1 MSHIFFF
8 YSSVIRHIGCF
19 HVVAIVSNAGVSIGM
34 NMFFQI
40 MVFSGYMTR
49 NGIAES
55 NGSSIFSLLRNLHA
69 VLHGSVPIY
78 IPTNSVE
85 DLKIKETFLHY
96 IFF

>member
-1 MSHIFFF
+1 
-8 YSSVIRHIGCF
+8 
-19 HVVAIVSNAGVSIGM
+19 
-34 NMFFQI
+34 
-40 MVFSGYMTR
+40 MTR

-96 IFF
+96 IFLVEKTINNIYLRPLLSIYKSSTLR